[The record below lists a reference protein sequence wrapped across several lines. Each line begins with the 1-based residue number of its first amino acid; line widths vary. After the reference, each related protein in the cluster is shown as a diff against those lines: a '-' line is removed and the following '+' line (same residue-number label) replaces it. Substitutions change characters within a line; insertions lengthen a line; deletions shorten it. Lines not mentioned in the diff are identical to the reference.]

1 MHAAGRSLG
10 DRLAHDLFGDA
21 RDLDV
26 HLQRGDAFARA
37 GHLEVHVAEVIFV
50 TQDVGQDGELAR
62 GLEDQAHGDA
72 RDRANQRHT
81 RIHQRQRRTTDGG
94 HRGGAV
100 GLGDLRHQTDG
111 VGEVFRRRQH
121 GTDRPPGQLAVTDF
135 PTACAA
141 HPAGL
146 ADRIGRE
153 VVVEEEFLLVG
164 PAQGVDV
171 LLVLAGAEGGDHDGL
186 GLTAG
191 EQGRAVGARE
201 DADFRDDGADL
212 VEGAAVDAV
221 TVVDDV
227 ATQDVGFAFLEGRT
241 EFGGIDAVR
250 IFVGLHQ
257 LGGGGFLGRIDAR
270 AALVFAGVGI
280 GGLDVLADQ
289 LLDGGDDL
297 GVILGGEV
305 EGLLGG
311 VFGHFDNGLDH
322 RLHAAMREHQG
333 VQHDLFRELLGLGFD
348 HHQGVERAG
357 DDEVELAVGHL
368 VEGRVE
374 DVFTV
379 DVADAR
385 GTDRAHE
392 GHARQGQGGGGG
404 DQADDV
410 RVVLH
415 VVLQHG
421 DDDLG
426 LVLEALDEQGADRTV
441 DQAGDE
447 GLLLGRTAFTL
458 EIATRDL
465 AGGEGLFLVVH
476 GQREE
481 IQARLGRAAVDD
493 GGEDDGLAV
502 GGQNG
507 AVSLTG
513 DTARFEGQRAS
524 GPVNRLAFDIEHVSS
539 FVSRGRIPRG
549 VPSVGGASGV
559 QSFGPWVP
567 APSRK
572 TREKRTGMAL
582 ASVSSGTRFT
592 APARTPRP
600 TGFLRRK
607 SGGAPVSGCGKRRG
621 HGPRPETHPLSVPS
635 GAGSACR
642 SERCSA
648 RDQPC

>member
-1 MHAAGRSLG
+1 MA
-10 DRLAHDLFGDA
+10 
-21 RDLDV
+21 
-26 HLQRGDAFARA
+26 
-37 GHLEVHVAEVIFV
+37 
-50 TQDVGQDGELAR
+50 
-62 GLEDQAHGDA
+62 
-72 RDRANQRHT
+72 
-81 RIHQRQRRTTDGG
+81 
-94 HRGGAV
+94 
-100 GLGDLRHQTDG
+100 
-111 VGEVFRRRQH
+111 
-121 GTDRPPGQLAVTDF
+121 
-135 PTACAA
+135 
-141 HPAGL
+141 
-146 ADRIGRE
+146 
-153 VVVEEEFLLVG
+153 
-164 PAQGVDV
+164 
-171 LLVLAGAEGGDHDGL
+171 
-186 GLTAG
+186 
-191 EQGRAVGARE
+191 
-201 DADFRDDGADL
+201 
-212 VEGAAVDAV
+212 
-221 TVVDDV
+221 VVDDV

-257 LGGGGFLGRIDAR
+257 LGGGGLLGRIDAR
-270 AALVFAGVGI
+270 AALVFTGVGI

-289 LLDGGDDL
+289 LLDGGDDV

-311 VFGHFDNGLDH
+311 VFGHFDDGLDH

-333 VQHDLFRELLGLGFD
+333 VQHDLFRQLLGFGFD
-348 HHQGVERAG
+348 HHQGVLGAG

-368 VEGRVE
+368 VEGRVQDE
-374 DVFTV
+374 LAV
-379 DVADAR
+379 DIADAR
-385 GTDRAHE
+385 GADRAHE
-392 GHARQGQGGGGG
+392 GHARDGQGGGGG
-404 DQADDV
+404 DQAEDV
-410 RVVLH
+410 RVIFH

-447 GLLLGRTAFTL
+447 RLLLGRTAFTL

-465 AGGEGLFLVVH
+465 AGGEGLFLVVD

-481 IQARLGRAAVDD
+481 IQARLGRATVDD

-513 DTARFEGQRAS
+513 DAARFEGQRAS
-524 GPVNRLAFDIEHVSS
+524 GPVDRLAFDIEHIRLSYPAGEFHAGSHQWVERRAFS
-539 FVSRGRIPRG
+539 
-549 VPSVGGASGV
+549 PSVHGRA
-559 QSFGPWVP
+559 
-567 APSRK
+567 APSRT

-582 ASVSSGTRFT
+582 ASVSLGTRFT
-592 APARTPRP
+592 ASARTPRP
-600 TGFLRRK
+600 TGFLRRT

-621 HGPRPETHPLSVPS
+621 HGPRPKSHPRSAPS